1 MKESGNWSNDSQEF
15 SKMCIL
21 ESQIESKQKDYEIL
35 KLENEHLKNEVQR
48 LEELVKTLTK
58 TNINTDIL
66 DRFK

>member
-1 MKESGNWSNDSQEF
+1 MRESGNWSNDSQEF

-35 KLENEHLKNEVQR
+35 KLENEHLKGEVRR

>member
-1 MKESGNWSNDSQEF
+1 MRESGNWSNDSQEF

-35 KLENEHLKNEVQR
+35 KLENEHLKGEVRR
-48 LEELVKTLTK
+48 LEELVQTLTK
-58 TNINTDIL
+58 TNINTDIM